1 MREMLKRKSKNPNVL
16 IRSLKE
22 EDGTIRDG
30 TTHTPSERKAVGLN

>member
-22 EDGTIRDG
+22 GDGTIRDG
-30 TTHTPSERKAVGLN
+30 TTHTPYIKKAVGLN